1 MAQEDLL
8 NTITNVLGLSV
19 KQREVLSYDVYG
31 TIYTIIYWNYDVI
44 HEWYTTKYKLKTT
57 RGGDSYG
64 DQKIDCLQVLAWW
77 VINLTLRGK
86 HIALDDFDATMMAD
100 CIDEDNLD
108 YEYGK
113 KVSDIKKPDNFSHIK
128 WVAWE
133 DMVYT

>member
-1 MAQEDLL
+1 MP
-8 NTITNVLGLSV
+8 
-19 KQREVLSYDVYG
+19 
-31 TIYTIIYWNYDVI
+31 
-44 HEWYTTKYKLKTT
+44 KLKTT

-100 CIDEDNLD
+100 CIDEANLD

-113 KVSDIKKPDNFSHIK
+113 KGSDIKKPDNFSHIN
-128 WVAWE
+128 
-133 DMVYT
+133 